1 MITKTA
7 WKNVWR
13 NKIRSFVVIASVAV
27 GIFAG
32 TFSVAVME
40 GAIAQRLD
48 DALNHEVAHIQI
60 THAGFRANNDLNF
73 LLEHADKMAE
83 KIRSLEEVEAVSYRL
98 VVTGMA
104 NTASKSSGVII
115 NGIDTERE
123 KQVLG
128 LDKILKEGSGS
139 YLEKDD
145 AGNRAYI
152 GEDLA
157 KYLNIIRFTLT
168 DAIVDSLMAKGV
180 PPETAEKL
188 QPLAGTRFKNERTF
202 RKKMESVFTRE
213 EQKEYGPLISE
224 ISRSFRK
231 NARLALTFVD
241 RDNYHTGGMFRI
253 NGLYDLTN
261 NMLESTHVFV
271 HYEDLAR
278 LTGIPPGQGHLIM
291 VRLNDVDQTEPVT
304 SKLKELFPGTEVMN
318 WKQIQPELAML
329 EGMARM
335 MYGFFMVIILA
346 ALAFGIVNTMLMV
359 VLERTKELGMLAAIG
374 MNKKK
379 VFRMILTESVFLS
392 LVGGVIG
399 MIISK
404 IVIALTARQ
413 GINFSGYK
421 EGFEAM
427 GFTSHIYP
435 HIGNDFFILVT
446 ILIILTGILAAIYP
460 ALKAL
465 KLDPADALRTE

>member
-168 DAIVDSLMAKGV
+168 DAIVDSLMVKGV

-213 EQKEYGPLISE
+213 E
-224 ISRSFRK
+224 
-231 NARLALTFVD
+231 
-241 RDNYHTGGMFRI
+241 HTR
-253 NGLYDLTN
+253 
-261 NMLESTHVFV
+261 V
-271 HYEDLAR
+271 AC
-278 LTGIPPGQGHLIM
+278 
-291 VRLNDVDQTEPVT
+291 
-304 SKLKELFPGTEVMN
+304 
-318 WKQIQPELAML
+318 
-329 EGMARM
+329 
-335 MYGFFMVIILA
+335 
-346 ALAFGIVNTMLMV
+346 
-359 VLERTKELGMLAAIG
+359 
-374 MNKKK
+374 
-379 VFRMILTESVFLS
+379 
-392 LVGGVIG
+392 
-399 MIISK
+399 
-404 IVIALTARQ
+404 
-413 GINFSGYK
+413 SG
-421 EGFEAM
+421 
-427 GFTSHIYP
+427 
-435 HIGNDFFILVT
+435 
-446 ILIILTGILAAIYP
+446 
-460 ALKAL
+460 
-465 KLDPADALRTE
+465 